1 MLLNKREVRIGKIL
15 VELYFSAGK
24 KGKKRFLLYKKK
36 KQQKKNCCTM
46 KRKNNSQKS
55 VHERPILVIRIAKF
69 RPLKGKSEFYCLK
82 RTSSA
87 I

>member
-24 KGKKRFLLYKKK
+24 KDKKDFYSTK
-36 KQQKKNCCTM
+36 KKNCCTM